1 MIDIVQVYAL
11 FDDAHKD
18 LKKVAEEP
26 DYRAE
31 KWIKVIKSKNFY
43 NYVRESVGATTRRQV
58 ERMFTRKVDGSAS
71 GKWIDAKKWRNY
83 ERGCCVPTTKT
94 VDAAER
100 IAKQSFKQELT
111 LVLWSVLDMS
121 LPIEYRTCQLIR
133 RLPQED
139 RRLARICDKLLH
151 AKGERTAAIRQVCAT
166 LTAKP
171 SLDRL
176 AIVTLFLRKSNE
188 IYKCDSCCI
197 FSIAAVKM
205 LLLLGAEL
213 SKRRIAADLYWF
225 YSEHIFDLIPQGI
238 LDNERTLM
246 IGAELL
252 HHLAFVT
259 NTNDATS
266 AVEDNERIKRM
277 NRFLDGEHG
286 SAFLHTFL
294 PYFQLSMYKSDDDNG
309 QEDLSQDNQ
318 ELFDEDCDIDLERD
332 GLKLLVQIFV
342 SNKTPRILH
351 PSYFDPDLNFKFF
364 SLAVCRKSAATRGD
378 VQAFNAKFSQSP
390 TNTVP
395 WLRLKY

>member
-18 LKKVAEEP
+18 HKKVAKEP

-58 ERMFTRKVDGSAS
+58 ERIFTRKVDGSAS

-83 ERGCCVPTTKT
+83 ERGYSVPTTKT

-111 LVLWSVLDMS
+111 LVLWKVLEMS
-121 LPIEYRTCQLIR
+121 LPIKDRTSQLIHC
-133 RLPQED
+133 LPLED
-139 RRLARICDKLLH
+139 RGLARICDNLLH
-151 AKGERTAAIRQVCAT
+151 TRGECTAAISQVCAT

-171 SLDRL
+171 SLERL
-176 AIVTLFLRKSNE
+176 AIITLFLRKSNE
-188 IYKCDSCCI
+188 IYKRDLCCI
-197 FSIAAVKM
+197 FSIAVVKM
-205 LLLLGAEL
+205 LLLLGLEL
-213 SKRRIAADLYWF
+213 SKRRIAVDLYWF
-225 YSEHIFDLIPQGI
+225 YSEHIFDLIPQII
-238 LDNERTLM
+238 LDDRETLL
-246 IGAELL
+246 IRAELL
-252 HHLAFVT
+252 HLLAFVT
-259 NTNDATS
+259 NTNDARS
-266 AVEDNERIKRM
+266 AVEENERVKRM
-277 NRFLDGEHG
+277 NQYLDGEHG

-294 PYFQLSMYKSDDDNG
+294 PYFQPSMYKSDDDNG

-332 GLKLLVQIFV
+332 GLKLFVQIFV
-342 SNKTPRILH
+342 SNNTPRILH

-364 SLAVCRKSAATRGD
+364 SLAVCRKSPATRVD
-378 VQAFNAKFSQSP
+378 VQDSNNEVSESP
-390 TNTVP
+390 NNIVS
-395 WLRLKY
+395 WLRMKY